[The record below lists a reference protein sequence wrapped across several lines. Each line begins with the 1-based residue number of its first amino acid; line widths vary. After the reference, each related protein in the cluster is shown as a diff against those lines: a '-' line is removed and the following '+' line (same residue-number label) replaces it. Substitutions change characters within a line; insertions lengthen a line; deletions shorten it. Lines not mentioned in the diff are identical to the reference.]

1 MKSYRV
7 RRLNG
12 LGGCMAN
19 RAQAPAAHGAGMP
32 RWAGQ
37 ATFGFLSSGGLFD
50 NLHLPFVWA
59 IVWQPSPSFRLDD
72 CLENF
77 GLLSFES
84 VI

>member
-32 RWAGQ
+32 RWVGQ

-50 NLHLPFVWA
+50 NLHLPFV
-59 IVWQPSPSFRLDD
+59 
-72 CLENF
+72 
-77 GLLSFES
+77 
-84 VI
+84 